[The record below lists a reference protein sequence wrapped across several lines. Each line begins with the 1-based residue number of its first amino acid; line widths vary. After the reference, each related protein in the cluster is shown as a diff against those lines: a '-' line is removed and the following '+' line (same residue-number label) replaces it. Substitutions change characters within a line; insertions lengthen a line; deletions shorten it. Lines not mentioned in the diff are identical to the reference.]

1 MPILRGVE
9 NMRVVQKALT
19 FDDVLLIPAHSNV
32 LPREVSLKSKLTRGI
47 TLNIPLVSA
56 AMDTVTE
63 ARLAIA
69 LAQEGGIGIV
79 HKNMPPKAQAAEVTK
94 VKRFESGIVKD
105 PITVTPDMKVR
116 DVLKIT
122 QQHKISGLPVLDG
135 SGRVVGIITNRDLR
149 FETKLDQPIRNIMTP
164 RDRLVTVSEGAGREE
179 AMALMHK
186 HRLERVLVVNEKFEL
201 RGLVTVKDILKS
213 TEHPDACKDE
223 HGRLRVGAAIGVG
236 EGTEERA
243 EALIE
248 AGADVIVVDTAH
260 GHSKNVL
267 DRVKWVKRKFPG
279 TQVIGGNIGTAAG
292 AQALVDHGADGVK
305 VGIGPGSICT
315 TRIVAGIGVPQIT
328 AIENTLKGL
337 AKTDVPLIADGG
349 IRYSGDIAKALAAGA
364 HAVMIGSL
372 FAGTEESPGE
382 IELFQGRSYKS
393 YRGMG
398 SLSAMQ
404 QGAADR
410 YFQEEEPDTDKLVPE
425 GVEGRVPYKGQ
436 LAPLVHQLTGGLSS
450 SMGYLGCAT
459 IEEVRAKAEF
469 VEITSAGMRES
480 HVHDVQIVKEAPN
493 YRVE

>member
-1 MPILRGVE
+1 
-9 NMRVVQKALT
+9 MRVVQKALT
-19 FDDVLLIPAHSNV
+19 FDDVLLIPAHSTT
-32 LPREVSLKSKLTRGI
+32 LPREVSLETKLTRGI

-69 LAQEGGIGIV
+69 IAQEGGIGIV
-79 HKNMPPKAQAAEVTK
+79 HKNMPAKAQAAEVTK

-105 PITVTPDMKVR
+105 PITIKPDMKVR
-116 DVLKIT
+116 DVLKLT
-122 QQHKISGLPVLDG
+122 QQHKISGLPVIN
-135 SGRVVGIITNRDLR
+135 SGRVVGIVTNRDLR
-149 FETKLDQPIRNIMTP
+149 FETQLDQPIRNIMTP
-164 RDRLVTVSEGAGREE
+164 RERLITVREGATREE

-186 HRLERVLVVNEKFEL
+186 HRLERVLVVNGDFEL

-213 TEHPDACKDE
+213 TEHPSACKDE
-223 HGRLRVGAAIGVG
+223 LGRLRVGAAIGVG

-248 AGADVIVVDTAH
+248 AGVDVIVVDTAH
-260 GHSKNVL
+260 GHSQNVL
-267 DRVKWVKRKFPG
+267 DRVKWVKRRFPK
-279 TQVIGGNIGTAAG
+279 TQVIGGNIATAA
-292 AQALVDHGADGVK
+292 AAKALVDHGADGVK

-328 AIENTLKGL
+328 AIENTVKGL

-404 QGAADR
+404 QGAAHR
-410 YFQEEEPDTDKLVPE
+410 YFQDEEPDTDKLVPE

-436 LAPLVHQLTGGLSS
+436 LAPLVQQLTGGLSS